1 MRMEEDL
8 DNLIDDCL
16 LGDLEGAQS
25 IGDREVQDIRHLLKL
40 AEGQTPEKLAWIVMP
55 EYLGTAHG

>member
-25 IGDREVQDIRHLLKL
+25 IGDRVV
-40 AEGQTPEKLAWIVMP
+40 T
-55 EYLGTAHG
+55 